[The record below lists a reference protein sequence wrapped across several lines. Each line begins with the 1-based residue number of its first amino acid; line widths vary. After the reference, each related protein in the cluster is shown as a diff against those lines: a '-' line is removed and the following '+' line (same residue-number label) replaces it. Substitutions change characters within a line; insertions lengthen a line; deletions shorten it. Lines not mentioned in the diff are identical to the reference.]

1 MVWLINQEW
10 DFAYQIRGDEEADL
24 ESCSRWIPSDNPNAI
39 YRKSWWGDKSVMIQA
54 YDNSTYSGI
63 VCDFDARGNVT
74 LEYARVL
81 WHEAI
86 HAYLRKLHRVSV
98 DEIRYIKLI
107 PKGYA
112 GWRLLP
118 EDDREDNKNNRWDG
132 WCANDRET

>member
-1 MVWLINQEW
+1 
-10 DFAYQIRGDEEADL
+10 
-24 ESCSRWIPSDNPNAI
+24 
-39 YRKSWWGDKSVMIQA
+39 MIQA

-63 VCDFDARGNVT
+63 VCDFDVRGNVT

-118 EDDREDNKNNRWDG
+118 EDDREDNRNNRWEG